1 MKKQYICPSFECTA
15 VRYISALCSGSGTND
30 TINGSGT
37 TGGSQGGSRAP
48 KF

>member
-15 VRYISALCSGSGTND
+15 VRYMSSLCSGSGGSNELNPD
-30 TINGSGT
+30 TQ
-37 TGGSQGGSRAP
+37 GGSQGGSRAP